1 MRPDY
6 QPEMESG
13 PINIRLVLFYD
24 TVVLGNDLAQDSQ
37 RKIAP
42 IFLKVGDEHV

>member
-13 PINIRLVLFYD
+13 PINIRPVLFYD
-24 TVVLGNDLAQDSQ
+24 TVVLVAYS
-37 RKIAP
+37 
-42 IFLKVGDEHV
+42 ET